1 MAFRRPSGFDER
13 GEESAPGQ
21 RLASLTPG
29 TALGHYLIREMIG
42 CGGMGEVY
50 RAFDPRLS
58 RHVAIKILASDL
70 AARPDLML
78 RFEREALT
86 VSGLSHKNICT
97 VFDTGQH
104 AGQPFI
110 VMELLEGET
119 LDAALRSGPL
129 PLDQLLQVA
138 IQVADALDVAHR
150 QGIVHR
156 DIKTANILLTTRGD
170 AKVLD
175 FGVAKMMSPGT
186 TADRKAAPALT
197 QPGIL
202 VGTVAYMSPEQ
213 VVGADLD
220 ARSDLFSFGMVLYQ
234 MATGGLPYGGTPYEV
249 LAQIAGPQP
258 VPRCSASD
266 PTIPAELDRIVAK
279 ALEKDRDARY
289 QTAGEILAVL
299 RVLRRET
306 LSGEKTALDSPAL
319 PAARPRWW
327 RRPVVYVPLGLAITV
342 AAVITP
348 FALRGLGSQQIR
360 SIAVLPCAS
369 GRQAAAEN
377 LICTVVGENLIESL
391 SRIPGLT
398 PLSTMAV
405 EPYATS
411 DRTPLDVG
419 RALRVDAVLTTRVT
433 LQDSTVHVSIEV
445 ANVRTGAHVLGLP
458 FDRARSEIQVLHR
471 AIALAVADSLRFRLS
486 PVDRSKLELF
496 GLYQQAQGYW
506 NDRTSQSLMR
516 AIGLYE
522 QIIGRDG
529 TFARAWSGL
538 ALSYAVLP
546 IYVDTAPAVAYP
558 KAKAAAEAALHL
570 DQNLADPHAALGLVR
585 RDYDRDWAGA
595 EREFRRAIELDPNSG
610 TALQWYAELLAQ
622 TGRFDE
628 AEARIQAALRVT
640 SAAASIPIRA
650 VYGWILACAGR
661 AAQADSQFDATIEM
675 APQHPLAHWFLGQL
689 RASRGQ
695 YAAAIAELE
704 KAVQLS
710 DSSSAMLTSLASA
723 YGLRGDRT
731 RALGI
736 LTRLRAISG
745 DGVRVSRYEYG
756 VIYTGLGDK
765 DAAFRELAA
774 ALEERNWQVTNMRA
788 DPMLRSLR
796 SDPRFR
802 ALLQRAGLP
811 AE

>member
-1 MAFRRPSGFDER
+1 MAPHRPSGFDER
-13 GEESAPGQ
+13 ESDRAPDQ
-21 RLASLTPG
+21 RLAGLPPG

-42 CGGMGEVY
+42 SGGMGEVY

-97 VFDTGQH
+97 VFDTGLH

-119 LDAALRSGPL
+119 LDAVLRSGPL
-129 PLDQLLQVA
+129 PVGDLLQVA

-150 QGIVHR
+150 SGIVHR
-156 DIKTANILLTTRGD
+156 DIKAANILLTARGD

-186 TADRKAAPALT
+186 TADRKAVPGLT
-197 QPGIL
+197 KPGIL

-213 VVGADLD
+213 VMGVPLD
-220 ARSDLFSFGMVLYQ
+220 ARSDLFSLGMVLYQ
-234 MATGGLPYGGTPYEV
+234 MATGGLPYGGTPNEV
-249 LAQIAGPQP
+249 LAQIASPRP
-258 VPRCSASD
+258 VPRASASD
-266 PTIPAELDRIVAK
+266 PSLPAELDRIVAK
-279 ALEKDRDARY
+279 ALEKDRDERY
-289 QTAGEILAVL
+289 QTAGEILAAL
-299 RVLRRET
+299 RVLRREVS
-306 LSGEKTALDSPAL
+306 SGQKTSLAL
-319 PAARPRWW
+319 PATRPPWW
-327 RRPVVYVPLGLAITV
+327 RRPAVYVPVGLAIAV
-342 AAVITP
+342 ASMAAL
-348 FALRGLGSQQIR
+348 FALRGPSSAQIR

-369 GRQAAAEN
+369 GRLGAAESY
-377 LICTVVGENLIESL
+377 ICTVVGENLIESL

-398 PLSTMAV
+398 PLSPLAV
-405 EPYATS
+405 EPYANS
-411 DRTPLDVG
+411 NHTPLEVG
-419 RALRVDAVLTTRVT
+419 RALKVDAVLTTRVNM
-433 LQDSTVHVSIEV
+433 QAGTVHVAIEV
-445 ANVRTGAHVLGLP
+445 ANVRSGAHVLGLT
-458 FDRARSEIQVLHR
+458 FDRATAQIQDLHR

-506 NDRTSQSLMR
+506 NERTAPSLTR
-516 AIGLYE
+516 AIELFT
-522 QIIGRDG
+522 QIIGRDSS
-529 TFARAWSGL
+529 FARAWSGL

-558 KAKAAAEAALHL
+558 KAKAAAEAALRL
-570 DQNLADPHAALGLVR
+570 DENLADPHAALGLVR

-595 EREFRRAIELDPNSG
+595 EQEFHRAVELDPNSG

-628 AEARIQAALRVT
+628 AEVRIQAALRVT
-640 SAAASIPIRA
+640 SASASIPVRA
-650 VYGWILACAGR
+650 VYGWILVCAGR
-661 AAQADSQFDATIEM
+661 AAQADSQLRATIEM

-704 KAVQLS
+704 RAVQLS
-710 DSSSAMLTSLASA
+710 EGKSSTMLASLGSA
-723 YGLRGDRT
+723 YGLRSDRT

-736 LTRLRAISG
+736 LTQLRTMSG
-745 DGVRVSRYEYG
+745 GGLRVSRYEYG
-756 VIYTGLGDK
+756 VIYTGLGDHE
-765 DAAFRELAA
+765 AALRELAA
-774 ALEERNWQVTNMRA
+774 ALEERNWQVANMRA
-788 DPMLRSLR
+788 DPMLRPLR
-796 SDPRFR
+796 SDPRFG
-802 ALLQRAGLP
+802 ALLRRAGLP